1 MAGNISP
8 VPLYKYRGFV
18 TMENNE
24 TTQEE
29 GTVFTKII
37 PSPSDPNAITFIDGD
52 DYAFTI
58 GLDQTGA

>member
-18 TMENNE
+18 IMENNE

-29 GTVFTKII
+29 GMVFTKII
-37 PSPSDPNAITFIDGD
+37 SPTNDPNAVTFIDGD
-52 DYAFTI
+52 EYAYTI